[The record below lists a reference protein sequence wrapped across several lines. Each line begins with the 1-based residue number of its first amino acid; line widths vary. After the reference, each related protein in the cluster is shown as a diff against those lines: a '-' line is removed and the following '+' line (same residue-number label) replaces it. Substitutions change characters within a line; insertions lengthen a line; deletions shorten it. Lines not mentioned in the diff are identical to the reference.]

1 MIDQQKA
8 MTDAICTSIELLHQK
23 MLVRGYEEAEAIHQ
37 DFLRL
42 RSAMTVK
49 RVAGQD
55 WSPPSESQHREA
67 MEEFRNKQ
75 INHWKTDVPDM
86 IVVSAEPY
94 FDEQQRRE
102 WSAVF
107 AVRYEQ
113 TFFTFSSRMGPWTD
127 PKIFHWSWQPTHQL
141 DRGLPSLDLDEDEE
155 ENEEEGDPLVIA
167 VNQGIYAA
175 LEQFYTQHSAT
186 GFAAQRNAYQRFVEQ
201 VPGQGYMVEG
211 TERFQ
216 VANTHKAFGD
226 HIDPEDLEMAFR
238 QSWAIAIKTCD
249 VLTAEHFPLEDGR
262 DRWFVAYQIRVA
274 DFTFNVFVKY
284 YPHRKPQVEIICS

>member
-23 MLVRGYEEAEAIHQ
+23 MVLGGYEEAEAIHQ
-37 DFLRL
+37 DFLSL
-42 RSAMTVK
+42 RSAMTLK

-113 TFFTFSSRMGPWTD
+113 IFFTFASRMGPWTD

-141 DRGLPSLDLDEDEE
+141 DRGMPALDL
-155 ENEEEGDPLVIA
+155 NEEEEEQLVIA
-167 VNQGIYAA
+167 VNRGIYSA
-175 LEQFYTQHSAT
+175 LEQFHTQHSAS
-186 GFAAQRNAYQRFVEQ
+186 GFAAQRDAYQRFVQ
-201 VPGQGYMVEG
+201 KVPGQGYMVEG

-216 VANTHKAFGD
+216 VASTNDAFGD
-226 HIDPEDLEMAFR
+226 DTDPEDLETAFR

-249 VLTAEHFPLEDGR
+249 VLAAEHFPLEDGR
-262 DRWFVAYQIRVA
+262 DRWFVAYQLRVA
-274 DFTFNVFVKY
+274 KFTFNAFVKFY
-284 YPHRKPQVEIICS
+284 SHRKPQVEIIYS